1 MLHTLISV
9 VLIDVTRVEL
19 SLLIT
24 GAVMIIYSCFRSF
37 MRALVS
43 FVCCNVKLMAT
54 TNDEGLCSM
63 IDED

>member
-9 VLIDVTRVEL
+9 VLIDLSVIEL
-19 SLLIT
+19 ALLIT
-24 GAVMIIYSCFRSF
+24 GAGMIIYSCFRSF

-43 FVCCNVKLMAT
+43 FACCNVKSMVT
-54 TNDEGLCSM
+54 TITKGLYSL